1 MLASRRT
8 AFSLVELLVVIAI
21 LAVLAG
27 LTMSGVSYVRVRQ
40 QTRTTEQIVFK
51 LQEAVDQ
58 LVKAT
63 VEQVRKE
70 RLSRSSV
77 FTSLLPYCD
86 NDEDRA
92 EALLLYCRL
101 RHNFPQSFR
110 EARSPL
116 VIYEPRSGLVLINWP
131 RHTAYDDLPADNA
144 PPGLEALE
152 AAVLLRKA
160 VSRLGIGGANFA
172 SDDLMGTAQAELP
185 WPGGG
190 TVPVFTDAWKPVDAA
205 GNPTPITFR
214 CFYTSRDLQD
224 PPFINPKS
232 GSHDRSHDPFD
243 PLGKLHNWR
252 NRSDAQSQLF
262 DQSRLDVPQ
271 FDGTNRVITVQ
282 SAGPDR
288 EYNTAD
294 DIWGYRLRQLGSRG
308 NRNP

>member
-1 MLASRRT
+1 MLPSRRT

-101 RHNFPQSFR
+101 RHNFPQSFD
-110 EARSPL
+110 EA
-116 VIYEPRSGLVLINWP
+116 RSGLVIYSINWP
-131 RHTAYDDLPADNA
+131 PHTAYNDLPAGNG
-144 PPGLEALE
+144 PPELE

-190 TVPVFTDAWKPVDAA
+190 TVPVFTDAWMPVDAA

-214 CFYTSRDLQD
+214 RFYTSPDLQN
-224 PPFINPKS
+224 PPFINPKP
-232 GSHDRSHDPFD
+232 GSHDPFD
-243 PLGKLHNWR
+243 PLGKLADPHWSR
-252 NRSDAQSQLF
+252 RSDAQIRLGVLF
-262 DQSRLDVPQ
+262 N
-271 FDGTNRVITVQ
+271 GTNRVITIQ

-294 DIWGYRLRQLGSRG
+294 DIWGYRLRQIGARG
-308 NRNP
+308 QRQ

>member
-1 MLASRRT
+1 MLPSRRT

-101 RHNFPQSFR
+101 RHNFPQSFD
-110 EARSPL
+110 EA
-116 VIYEPRSGLVLINWP
+116 RSGLVIYSINWP
-131 RHTAYDDLPADNA
+131 PHTAYNDLPAGNA
-144 PPGLEALE
+144 PPGFEALE

-185 WPGGG
+185 WPHGG
-190 TVPVFTDAWKPVDAA
+190 TAPVFIDAWPPHNTA
-205 GNPTPITFR
+205 GNPRAITFR
-214 CFYTSRDLQD
+214 RFFTGHPDDHPDDHGELHKELQN
-224 PPFINPKS
+224 PPFVNPNS
-232 GSHDRSHDPFD
+232 DFHDPFD
-243 PLGKLHNWR
+243 PLGKLADPHWSR
-252 NRSDAQSQLF
+252 HSDAQN
-262 DQSRLDVPQ
+262 RLGVS
-271 FDGTNRVITVQ
+271 FNRRNRVITVQ

-294 DIWGYRLRQLGSRG
+294 DIWGYRLRQIGARG
-308 NRNP
+308 QRQ

>member
-101 RHNFPQSFR
+101 RHNFPQSFD
-110 EARSPL
+110 EA
-116 VIYEPRSGLVLINWP
+116 RSGLVIYSINWP
-131 RHTAYDDLPADNA
+131 PHTAYNDLPAGNG
-144 PPGLEALE
+144 PPELE

-190 TVPVFTDAWKPVDAA
+190 TVPVFTDAWMPV
-205 GNPTPITFR
+205 TFR
-214 CFYTSRDLQD
+214 RFFPDHPENYPEEYRELQN
-224 PPFINPKS
+224 PPFVNPKS
-232 GSHDRSHDPFD
+232 GSHDPFD
-243 PLGKLHNWR
+243 PLGKLADPNWS
-252 NRSDAQSQLF
+252 NHSDAQSRLGVPF
-262 DQSRLDVPQ
+262 DR
-271 FDGTNRVITVQ
+271 TNRVITVQ

-288 EYNTAD
+288 KYDTAD

>member
-1 MLASRRT
+1 MLPSRRT

-101 RHNFPQSFR
+101 RHNFPQSFD
-110 EARSPL
+110 EA
-116 VIYEPRSGLVLINWP
+116 RSGLVIYSINWP
-131 RHTAYDDLPADNA
+131 PHTAYNDLPAGNG
-144 PPGLEALE
+144 PPELE

-185 WPGGG
+185 WPHGG
-190 TVPVFTDAWKPVDAA
+190 TAPVFIDAWPPHNTA
-205 GNPTPITFR
+205 GNPRAITFR
-214 CFYTSRDLQD
+214 RFFTGHPDDQELQR
-224 PPFINPKS
+224 PPFVNPKS
-232 GSHDRSHDPFD
+232 DFHDPFD
-243 PLGKLHNWR
+243 PLGKLADPNWSR
-252 NRSDAQSQLF
+252 HSDAQN
-262 DQSRLDVPQ
+262 RLGVS
-271 FDGTNRVITVQ
+271 FNRRNRVITVQ

>member
-1 MLASRRT
+1 MLPSRRT

-101 RHNFPQSFR
+101 RHNFPQSFD
-110 EARSPL
+110 EA
-116 VIYEPRSGLVLINWP
+116 RSGLVIYSINWP
-131 RHTAYDDLPADNA
+131 PHTAYKDVPAVNGS
-144 PPGLEALE
+144 PELE

-190 TVPVFTDAWKPVDAA
+190 TVPVFTDAWMPVDAA

>member
-1 MLASRRT
+1 MLPSRRT

-101 RHNFPQSFR
+101 RHNFPQSFD

-116 VIYEPRSGLVLINWP
+116 VIYDASSGLVLINWP
-131 RHTAYDDLPADNA
+131 PHTAYNDLPAGNA
-144 PPGLEALE
+144 PEPELE

-214 CFYTSRDLQD
+214 RFYTSPDLQN

-232 GSHDRSHDPFD
+232 GSHDSHDRSHDPFD
-243 PLGKLHNWR
+243 PLGKLRNWR

-288 EYNTAD
+288 KYNTAD
-294 DIWGYRLRQLGSRG
+294 DIWGYRLRQIGARG
-308 NRNP
+308 QRQ

>member
-1 MLASRRT
+1 MLPSRRT

-101 RHNFPQSFR
+101 RHNFPQSFD
-110 EARSPL
+110 EARSRL
-116 VIYEPRSGLVLINWP
+116 VIYERRSGLVIDLINWP
-131 RHTAYDDLPADNA
+131 PHTAYNDLPAGNA
-144 PPGLEALE
+144 PPEKKYLE

-190 TVPVFTDAWKPVDAA
+190 TVPVFTDAWMPV
-205 GNPTPITFR
+205 TFR
-214 CFYTSRDLQD
+214 RFFPDHPEDHPEDQELQK
-224 PPFINPKS
+224 PPFVNPKS
-232 GSHDRSHDPFD
+232 GFHDPFD
-243 PLGKLHNWR
+243 PLGKLADPNWS
-252 NRSDAQSQLF
+252 NHSDAQSRLGVSF
-262 DQSRLDVPQ
+262 DR
-271 FDGTNRVITVQ
+271 TNRVITVQ

-294 DIWGYRLRQLGSRG
+294 DIWGYRLRQIGARG
-308 NRNP
+308 QRQ

>member
-1 MLASRRT
+1 MLPSRRT

-101 RHNFPQSFR
+101 RHNFPQSFD
-110 EARSPL
+110 EA
-116 VIYEPRSGLVLINWP
+116 RSGLVIYSINWP
-131 RHTAYDDLPADNA
+131 PHTAYNDLPAGNA
-144 PPGLEALE
+144 PPGFEALE

-214 CFYTSRDLQD
+214 RFYTSPDLQN
-224 PPFINPKS
+224 PPFINPKP
-232 GSHDRSHDPFD
+232 GSHDPFD
-243 PLGKLHNWR
+243 PLGKLADPNWS
-252 NRSDAQSQLF
+252 NRSDAQS
-262 DQSRLDVPQ
+262 RLVVL

-294 DIWGYRLRQLGSRG
+294 DIWGYRLRQIGARG
-308 NRNP
+308 QRQ

>member
-101 RHNFPQSFR
+101 RHNFPQSFN
-110 EARSPL
+110 EA
-116 VIYEPRSGLVLINWP
+116 RSGLVIYSINWP
-131 RHTAYDDLPADNA
+131 PHTAYNDVPAVNA
-144 PPGLEALE
+144 PPGFEALE

-214 CFYTSRDLQD
+214 RFFTGHPDDHPDDHGELYKELQK
-224 PPFINPKS
+224 PPFVNPNS
-232 GSHDRSHDPFD
+232 DFHDPFD
-243 PLGKLHNWR
+243 PLGKLADPHWSR
-252 NRSDAQSQLF
+252 HSDAQN
-262 DQSRLDVPQ
+262 RLGVS
-271 FDGTNRVITVQ
+271 FNRRNRVITVQ

>member
-1 MLASRRT
+1 MLPSRRT

-101 RHNFPQSFR
+101 RHNFPQSFD
-110 EARSPL
+110 EA
-116 VIYEPRSGLVLINWP
+116 RSGLVIYSINWP
-131 RHTAYDDLPADNA
+131 PHTAYNDLPAGNG
-144 PPGLEALE
+144 PPELE

-190 TVPVFTDAWKPVDAA
+190 TVPVFTDAWMPV
-205 GNPTPITFR
+205 TFR
-214 CFYTSRDLQD
+214 RFYTS
-224 PPFINPKS
+224 P
-232 GSHDRSHDPFD
+232 GSHDPFD
-243 PLGKLHNWR
+243 PLGKLANWS
-252 NRSDAQSQLF
+252 NRSDAQSQLG
-262 DQSRLDVPQ
+262 VPP

>member
-1 MLASRRT
+1 MLPSRRT

-101 RHNFPQSFR
+101 RHNFPQSFA
-110 EARSPL
+110 EARSYL
-116 VIYEPRSGLVLINWP
+116 VIASINWP
-131 RHTAYDDLPADNA
+131 PHTAYNDVPAVNA

-214 CFYTSRDLQD
+214 RFYTSPDLQN

-232 GSHDRSHDPFD
+232 GSHDSHDRSHDPFD

-252 NRSDAQSQLF
+252 NRSDAQSQLGVTF
-262 DQSRLDVPQ
+262 DR
-271 FDGTNRVITVQ
+271 TNRVITVQ

-288 EYNTAD
+288 KYNTAD

-308 NRNP
+308 NSNP

>member
-101 RHNFPQSFR
+101 RHNFPQSFD
-110 EARSPL
+110 EA
-116 VIYEPRSGLVLINWP
+116 RSGLVIYSINWP
-131 RHTAYDDLPADNA
+131 PHTAYNDLPAGNA
-144 PPGLEALE
+144 PPGFEALE

-190 TVPVFTDAWKPVDAA
+190 TVPVFTDAWMPVDAA

-214 CFYTSRDLQD
+214 RFYTSPDLQN
-224 PPFINPKS
+224 PPFINPKP
-232 GSHDRSHDPFD
+232 GSHDPFD
-243 PLGKLHNWR
+243 PLGKLADPHWSR
-252 NRSDAQSQLF
+252 RSDAQIRLGVLF
-262 DQSRLDVPQ
+262 N
-271 FDGTNRVITVQ
+271 GTNRVITIQ

>member
-101 RHNFPQSFR
+101 RHNFPQSFD
-110 EARSPL
+110 EA
-116 VIYEPRSGLVLINWP
+116 RSGLVIYSINWP
-131 RHTAYDDLPADNA
+131 PHTAYNDLPAGNG
-144 PPGLEALE
+144 PPELE

-190 TVPVFTDAWKPVDAA
+190 TVPVFTDAWMPVDAD

-214 CFYTSRDLQD
+214 RFYHTSPDLQK

-232 GSHDRSHDPFD
+232 GSHDPFD
-243 PLGKLHNWR
+243 PLGKLADWS
-252 NRSDAQSQLF
+252 NRSDAQS
-262 DQSRLDVPQ
+262 RLVVL

-282 SAGPDR
+282 SAGYDR
-288 EYNTAD
+288 SYNTLD
-294 DIWGYRLRQLGSRG
+294 DIWGYRLRQIGARG
-308 NRNP
+308 QQQ

>member
-1 MLASRRT
+1 MSMSHRN

-40 QTRTTEQIVFK
+40 QTRTSEQIVYK

-63 VEQVRKE
+63 AEQVRKE

-77 FTSLLPYCD
+77 FTGLLPYCGH
-86 NDEDRA
+86 DEDRA

-101 RHNFPQSFR
+101 RHNFPQSFH
-110 EARSPL
+110 EARSNL
-116 VIYEPRSGLVLINWP
+116 VIASINWP
-131 RHTAYDDLPADNA
+131 PHTAYNDLPPGNG
-144 PPGLEALE
+144 PPELE

-172 SDDLMGTAQAELP
+172 SDDIMGTAQIDLP

-205 GNPTPITFR
+205 GNPRPITFHR
-214 CFYTSRDLQD
+214 FYTSPDLQN
-224 PPFINPKS
+224 PPFINPKP
-232 GSHDRSHDPFD
+232 GSHDPFD
-243 PLGKLHNWR
+243 PLGKLADPNW
-252 NRSDAQSQLF
+252 NQRSDAQI
-262 DQSRLDVPQ
+262 RLGVP
-271 FDGTNRVITVQ
+271 FDGTNRVITVH
-282 SAGPDR
+282 SAGYDR
-288 EYNTAD
+288 AYNTAD
-294 DIWGYRLRQLGSRG
+294 DIWGYRLRQIGARG
-308 NRNP
+308 QRQ

>member
-1 MLASRRT
+1 MLPSRRT

-101 RHNFPQSFR
+101 RHNFPQSFD
-110 EARSPL
+110 EA
-116 VIYEPRSGLVLINWP
+116 RSGLVIYSINWP
-131 RHTAYDDLPADNA
+131 PHTAYNDLPAGNG
-144 PPGLEALE
+144 PPELE

-190 TVPVFTDAWKPVDAA
+190 TVPVFTDAWMPV
-205 GNPTPITFR
+205 TFR
-214 CFYTSRDLQD
+214 RFFPDHPENYPEEYRELQN
-224 PPFINPKS
+224 PPFVNPKS
-232 GSHDRSHDPFD
+232 GSHDPFD
-243 PLGKLHNWR
+243 PLGKLADPNWS
-252 NRSDAQSQLF
+252 NHSDAQSRLGVPF
-262 DQSRLDVPQ
+262 DR
-271 FDGTNRVITVQ
+271 TNRVITVQ

-288 EYNTAD
+288 KYNTAD

>member
-101 RHNFPQSFR
+101 RHNFPQSFE
-110 EARSPL
+110 EA
-116 VIYEPRSGLVLINWP
+116 RSGLVIYSINWP
-131 RHTAYDDLPADNA
+131 PHTAYNDNDLPAGNA

-160 VSRLGIGGANFA
+160 VSRLGTRLGIGGANFA

-190 TVPVFTDAWKPVDAA
+190 TVPVFTDAWMPV
-205 GNPTPITFR
+205 TFR
-214 CFYTSRDLQD
+214 RFFPDHPEDHPEEYRELQK
-224 PPFINPKS
+224 PPFVNPKS
-232 GSHDRSHDPFD
+232 DFHDPFD
-243 PLGKLHNWR
+243 PLGKLADWR
-252 NRSDAQSQLF
+252 NRSDAQ
-262 DQSRLDVPQ
+262 RLLGVS

-288 EYNTAD
+288 KYNTAD

>member
-101 RHNFPQSFR
+101 RHNFPQSFD
-110 EARSPL
+110 EA
-116 VIYEPRSGLVLINWP
+116 RSGLVIYSINWP
-131 RHTAYDDLPADNA
+131 PHTAYNDLPAGNA
-144 PPGLEALE
+144 PPGFEALE

-214 CFYTSRDLQD
+214 RFYTSRDLQD

-232 GSHDRSHDPFD
+232 GSHDPFD
-243 PLGKLHNWR
+243 PLGKLANWS
-252 NRSDAQSQLF
+252 NRSDAQSQLG
-262 DQSRLDVPQ
+262 VPP

-288 EYNTAD
+288 KYDTAD

>member
-1 MLASRRT
+1 
-8 AFSLVELLVVIAI
+8 
-21 LAVLAG
+21 
-27 LTMSGVSYVRVRQ
+27 
-40 QTRTTEQIVFK
+40 
-51 LQEAVDQ
+51 
-58 LVKAT
+58 
-63 VEQVRKE
+63 
-70 RLSRSSV
+70 
-77 FTSLLPYCD
+77 
-86 NDEDRA
+86 
-92 EALLLYCRL
+92 
-101 RHNFPQSFR
+101 
-110 EARSPL
+110 
-116 VIYEPRSGLVLINWP
+116 
-131 RHTAYDDLPADNA
+131 
-144 PPGLEALE
+144 LE

-190 TVPVFTDAWKPVDAA
+190 TVPVFTDAWMPVDAA

-214 CFYTSRDLQD
+214 RFFPDHPEDHPEEYRELQK
-224 PPFINPKS
+224 PPFVNPKS
-232 GSHDRSHDPFD
+232 DFHDPFD
-243 PLGKLHNWR
+243 PLGKLADWR